1 MHSRC
6 IQAHSEILAC
16 NDKEGERRSANC
28 VSGLTRKLSGER
40 MAIRR
45 KRAAEERSSLS
56 SLDRGGAIKFSTFFR
71 DVIFWRINSRAKM
84 MEKPL
89 FLMRERERE
98 RERERDGVNWHHLI
112 FLSTSPPMPPPVLE
126 SFKCSTVIP
135 RIHILQ
141 QPPRGKANALR
152 TSPAI
157 ALEQNALKKG
167 NKKPSCR

>member
-1 MHSRC
+1 MCGLSEMHSRC

-98 RERERDGVNWHHLI
+98 RERERWRQLASSHLPLYI
-112 FLSTSPPMPPPVLE
+112 STHAAAG
-126 SFKCSTVIP
+126 P
-135 RIHILQ
+135 RIVQVLYGYSAH
-141 QPPRGKANALR
+141 PHSTTTAPRQ
-152 TSPAI
+152 S
-157 ALEQNALKKG
+157 
-167 NKKPSCR
+167 